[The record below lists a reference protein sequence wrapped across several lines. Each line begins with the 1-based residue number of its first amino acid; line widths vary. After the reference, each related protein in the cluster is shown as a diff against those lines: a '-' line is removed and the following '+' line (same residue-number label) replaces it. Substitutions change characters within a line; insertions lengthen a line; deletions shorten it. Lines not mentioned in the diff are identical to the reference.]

1 MLPSS
6 NQSTSAV
13 VSLQMNLTKT
23 VDQILYHMSHI
34 LSIEKQKNDNLL
46 DLNL

>member
-6 NQSTSAV
+6 NRSTSAV

-23 VDQILYHMSHI
+23 VDQMLYPTGHI
-34 LSIEKQKNDNLL
+34 FPLNDNLL
-46 DLNL
+46 NLKATV